1 MSKQKC
7 EICSQ
12 MIPQQEM
19 SKSYKHR
26 CKACVA
32 RLTRID
38 RKAAKQR
45 ADLIAQQLEGTGMQ
59 LAPSCNSK
67 RDKRLSIATKIL
79 QAILSNSALTDCY
92 TCDGEL
98 DGAVHDSVALAD
110 ALINKIDEEGGD
122 K

>member
-7 EICSQ
+7 EICGQ
-12 MIPQQEM
+12 MISQQDM

-26 CKACVA
+26 CKECVA
-32 RLTRID
+32 RLTRIN
-38 RKAAKQR
+38 RKAAK
-45 ADLIAQQLEGTGMQ
+45 QLEGTGMQ
-59 LAPSCNSK
+59 LAPCNS
-67 RDKRLSIATKIL
+67 RREERLTIATKIL

-110 ALINKIDEEGGD
+110 ALINKIDEKGGE

>member
-7 EICSQ
+7 EICGQ

-26 CKACVA
+26 CKECVA
-32 RLTRID
+32 RLTRIN

-45 ADLIAQQLEGTGMQ
+45 ADLIAQQLEGTDMQ
-59 LAPSCNSK
+59 LAPCNSK
-67 RDKRLSIATKIL
+67 REERLTIATKIL

-98 DGAVHDSVALAD
+98 DGAVHDSVALTD
-110 ALINKIDEEGGD
+110 ALINKIDEEVGE